1 MSTYANPAF
10 DKLVAIDE
18 CHCGLISAL
27 VSSRKP
33 KKLLEL
39 GFGSG
44 TSCRDILNALHSNST
59 PFHFTVVDNWLD
71 FGGVPPEE
79 VKRDI
84 YSQINFISSPEKD
97 FVENSNEKFEFILSD
112 ADHFRTQEWFK
123 YVYENMLSS
132 EGILIYHDVTNSKV
146 FPNLLQI
153 YNETIR
159 NNYHHMLFNYNS
171 KEEERCDRGL
181 LVIFKH

>member
-1 MSTYANPAF
+1 
-10 DKLVAIDE
+10 
-18 CHCGLISAL
+18 
-27 VSSRKP
+27 
-33 KKLLEL
+33 
-39 GFGSG
+39 
-44 TSCRDILNALHSNST
+44 
-59 PFHFTVVDNWLD
+59 
-71 FGGVPPEE
+71 
-79 VKRDI
+79 
-84 YSQINFISSPEKD
+84 
-97 FVENSNEKFEFILSD
+97 
-112 ADHFRTQEWFK
+112 
-123 YVYENMLSS
+123 MLSP